1 MLPGE
6 FWYRM
11 QDADATPHGY
21 ARLRVDKADSDGL
34 RIEWDLHVVFDGGG
48 AYEEERSMALDAKD
62 RLVHASYSGNG
73 TRIWARRE
81 GEKLMGTAKAA
92 DGKESAL
99 AVEAPDDAVTG
110 MGFLL
115 ATGLPLER
123 GATMTRS
130 DFNEAAGFQPEG
142 KVTLR
147 VEQRETLDHP
157 KGKIKAWKIL
167 LERQDGRTLPLWVDD
182 RHVLV
187 QADWGEGNLM
197 VLSEEPTR
205 DLFPAAH

>member
-11 QDADATPHGY
+11 QDADARPHGY
-21 ARLRVDKADSDGL
+21 ARLRIDKADGDGL
-34 RIEWDLHVVFDGGG
+34 DVEWDLHVVFNGGS
-48 AYEEERSMALDAKD
+48 AYEEERSMALDAKN
-62 RLVHASYSGNG
+62 RLLRASYSGNG
-73 TRIWARRE
+73 ARAWARRQ
-81 GEKLMGTAKAA
+81 GERLMGAAHEA
-92 DGKESAL
+92 DGRESAL

-142 KVTLR
+142 KVTLS
-147 VEQRETLDHP
+147 VEKRETLDRP

-167 LERQDGRTLPLWVDD
+167 LKREDGRTLPLWVND

-197 VLSEEPTR
+197 VLSDEPTQ
-205 DLFPAAH
+205 DLFPAAR